1 MNWLS
6 RFLPGSGPG
15 LSPEQQASLD
25 LAGKLPAPD
34 LARSHYETRY
44 VVVNTETGPQCA
56 AAGADWLV
64 TGSALF
70 KAKDPAAV
78 IDTLHGSH

>member
-25 LAGKLPAPD
+25 LAGSLPAPD

-44 VVVNTETGPQCA
+44 VVVNTETGPA
-56 AAGADWLV
+56 EGAGQRL
-64 TGSALF
+64 L
-70 KAKDPAAV
+70 AV
-78 IDTLHGSH
+78 GAVVVVLRRRK